1 MMISEKTLG
10 IVFSN
15 MHDHML
21 SEITEQRTMGSVP
34 FGGRYRLIDFVLSNM
49 ANSGISDVGVITKSN
64 YQSLMDHLGTGRE
77 WDLTRKRGG
86 LSILPPFGH
95 ASAGIYRGRLEALS
109 GVLTYIKHSDA
120 KYVILADCDV
130 VANIDFSEIMKAHI
144 EKAADITVVY
154 KRDTVADE
162 QVMDTTVLRLDENNL
177 VNEVLIHP
185 PVQGEDNIYLN
196 FAIVAKDALE
206 KLITEGTSRSIYSFA
221 KGVLQDK
228 CNKMRIYAWQFDGYC
243 TKINSI
249 RSYYKANMQL
259 LDPQVRAQLFPRE
272 RPIYT
277 KVRDEVPAK
286 YGLSAEAGGSMIADG
301 AIIDGTVEN
310 SIIFRG
316 VHIGKGAV
324 VKNCILMQ
332 DTMVSENVSL
342 DHVITDTT
350 VVTRAARTMVGPQP
364 YRVIIAKNS
373 IV

>member
-1 MMISEKTLG
+1 MILEKTLG
-10 IVFSN
+10 VVFSN

-21 SEITEQRTMGSVP
+21 SEITEHRTMGSVP

-49 ANSGISDVGVITKSN
+49 VNSGINTVGVITKSN

-95 ASAGIYRGRLEALS
+95 ASAGIYRGRLEALGGILS
-109 GVLTYIKHSDA
+109 YIHHSDA

-130 VANIDFSEIMKAHI
+130 VANVDFTGILKEHI
-144 EKAADITVVY
+144 EKNADITVVY
-154 KRDTVADE
+154 KRDTATDE
-162 QVMDTTVLRLDENNL
+162 QIMDTTVLRLDENSM

-185 PVQGEDNIYLN
+185 SIQEEDNVYLN
-196 FAIVAKDALE
+196 FCIMSKDLLE
-206 KLITEGTSRSIYSFA
+206 KLINEGASRSVYSF
-221 KGVLQDK
+221 KQGVLQAK
-228 CNKMRIYAWQFDGYC
+228 CNKLRIYAWRFEGYSA
-243 TKINSI
+243 KINCT
-249 RSYYKANMQL
+249 RSYYKANMQIL
-259 LDPQVRAQLFPRE
+259 APEVRAQLFPND

-286 YGLSAEAGGSMIADG
+286 YGLNASADGSLVADG

-316 VHIGKGAV
+316 VHISRGAV
-324 VKNCILMQ
+324 VRNSILMQ
-332 DTMVSENVSL
+332 DTVVSEKVTL
-342 DHVITDTT
+342 DHVITDKN
-350 VVTRAARTMVGPQP
+350 VVIRAGRTLTGYDTYPS
-364 YRVIIAKNS
+364 IISKNS

>member
-1 MMISEKTLG
+1 MISNKTLG

-21 SEITEQRTMGSVP
+21 SEITEKRTMGSIP

-49 ANSGISDVGVITKSN
+49 VNSGISDVGVITKSN

-86 LSILPPFGH
+86 LCILPPFGH
-95 ASAGIYRGRLEALS
+95 SAAGIYRGRLEALAGIQS
-109 GVLTYIKHSDA
+109 YIRHNDA
-120 KYVILADCDV
+120 EYVVLADCDV
-130 VANIDFSEIMKAHI
+130 VANVDFTDALNQHLQNH
-144 EKAADITVVY
+144 ADITVIY
-154 KRDTVADE
+154 KRDTVADD
-162 QVMDTTVLRLDENNL
+162 QTMDTTVFRLDENGM

-185 PVQGEDNIYLN
+185 EIKGEDNVYLD
-196 FAIVAKDALE
+196 FCILSKELLE
-206 KLITEGTSRSIYSFA
+206 KLISEGMSRSIYSF
-221 KGVLQDK
+221 KQGVLQQK
-228 CNKMRIYAWQFDGYC
+228 CNKLRIFAWKFEGYSA
-243 TKINSI
+243 KINSI

-259 LDPQVRAQLFPRE
+259 MDPEVRRQLFPRE

-286 YGLSAEAGGSMIADG
+286 YGLDAKAEGCLLADG
-301 AIIDGTVEN
+301 SIIEGTVEN

-316 VHIGKGAV
+316 VHIGKNAV

-332 DTMVSENVSL
+332 DTVVSDKVVL
-342 DHVITDTT
+342 DHVITDKN
-350 VVTRAARTMVGPQP
+350 VVIREGRTLVGYETYPL
-364 YRVIIAKNS
+364 VIAKDS